1 MVEMPRVEL
10 GPVNRTVAA
19 VLAALWIGA
28 GLAAALLG
36 LARRRWLLLLLGPLA
51 IAYGLVW
58 VRVARTRRR
67 LKWPARHP

>member
-1 MVEMPRVEL
+1 VGMHRAEL
-10 GPVNRTVAA
+10 SLVNRTVAA
-19 VLAALWIGA
+19 VLAAVWIGG

-36 LARRRWLLLLLGPLA
+36 LAERRWLPLLLGPLA

-58 VRVARTRRR
+58 VRVARTGRR